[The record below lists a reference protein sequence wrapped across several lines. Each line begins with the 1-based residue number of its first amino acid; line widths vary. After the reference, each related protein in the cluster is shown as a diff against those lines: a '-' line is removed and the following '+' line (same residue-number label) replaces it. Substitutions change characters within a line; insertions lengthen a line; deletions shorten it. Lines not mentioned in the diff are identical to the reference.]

1 MNGDRNTRR
10 AERWLAQ
17 IEAASPALG
26 LFDTP
31 QAAHEAHIAAKA
43 ELLTGVDVQLTRGGR

>member
-1 MNGDRNTRR
+1 MSVDHINGDDADDNRR

-17 IEAASPALG
+17 IEVAGQALG
-26 LFDTP
+26 LFDTA

-43 ELLTGVDVQLTRGGR
+43 ELHKGAAA